1 MAGIKFDLSKFEV
14 VESKKFEDR
23 GVAKLKY
30 TGGSDVFEEALKA
43 NEITEK
49 AYRAAKA
56 VEKEYTEAAIA
67 TAEEVAEKHLKKH
80 KSLKGAVVE
89 LPLNFNGKIEAIAT
103 REVEFHN
110 PQNPG
115 ETGVTSGFNVRVTDH
130 MVTSKSYVKG
140 LKEKLTAALITK

>member
-1 MAGIKFDLSKFEV
+1 MAEIKFDLSKFEV
-14 VESKKFEDR
+14 VESKKFDER

-49 AYRAAKA
+49 AYRAAKG
-56 VEKEYTEAAIA
+56 VERDYAEAAIA
-67 TAEEVAEKHLKKH
+67 AAEEVAEKHLKKN

-110 PQNPG
+110 PQKPG
-115 ETGVTSGFNVRVTDH
+115 EKGVTSGFNVRYVDH
-130 MVTSKSYVKG
+130 MVTSKSYVKS

>member
-1 MAGIKFDLSKFEV
+1 MAEIKFDLSKFEV

-23 GVAKLKY
+23 GLVKLKY

-43 NEITEK
+43 AEIKEK
-49 AYRAAKA
+49 EYRAAKA

-67 TAEEVAEKHLKKH
+67 TAEEVAEKHLKKN
-80 KSLKGAVVE
+80 KALKGAVVE

-115 ETGVTSGFNVRVTDH
+115 EKGVTSGFNVKIIDH
-130 MVTSKSYVKG
+130 MVTSKTYVKE